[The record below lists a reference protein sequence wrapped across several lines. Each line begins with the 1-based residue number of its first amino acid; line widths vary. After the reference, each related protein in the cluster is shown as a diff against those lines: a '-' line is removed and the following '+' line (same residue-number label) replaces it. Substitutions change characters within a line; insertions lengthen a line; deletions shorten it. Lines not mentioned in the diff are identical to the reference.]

1 MVVTFYRRHS
11 AFHSP
16 NAFFAPKR
24 SCLFLVRQPL
34 CIFRDG
40 CLLVRQPLLMWNDS
54 RNDTIPGYRFAIR
67 LSFCNGCI
75 WVQPGC
81 CRVQT
86 EARWVQHRAFVLLF
100 TGSPTFTLCQALGLS
115 GAVSSTMSQ
124 NPKRAANRVL
134 CGYKITVVSK
144 LDRSPTLQPKLSQNP
159 YIFLSIHWHHVTQ
172 HFVFYFW
179 SPINL

>member
-1 MVVTFYRRHS
+1 MKMITVSGYLSGKCPAKPLLQEDLNHHGVKEKY
-11 AFHSP
+11 
-16 NAFFAPKR
+16 
-24 SCLFLVRQPL
+24 QPL
-34 CIFRDG
+34 CQK
-40 CLLVRQPLLMWNDS
+40 LVLLMWNNS
-54 RNDTIPGYRFAIR
+54 KTNTIPGYRFAIR

-100 TGSPTFTLCQALGLS
+100 AVSPTFTLCQALGLS

>member
-1 MVVTFYRRHS
+1 MKMITVSGYLSGKCPAKPLLQEDLNHHGVKEKY
-11 AFHSP
+11 
-16 NAFFAPKR
+16 
-24 SCLFLVRQPL
+24 QPL
-34 CIFRDG
+34 CQK
-40 CLLVRQPLLMWNDS
+40 LVLLMWNDS

-67 LSFCNGCI
+67 LSFCNGCS

-100 TGSPTFTLCQALGLS
+100 AVSPTFALCRALGLS

-124 NPKRAANRVL
+124 KPKRAANRGL
-134 CGYKITVVSK
+134 CGHEITVVSK

-159 YIFLSIHWHHVTQ
+159 YIFLSIHWRHVTQ

>member
-1 MVVTFYRRHS
+1 MT
-11 AFHSP
+11 
-16 NAFFAPKR
+16 
-24 SCLFLVRQPL
+24 QEM
-34 CIFRDG
+34 I
-40 CLLVRQPLLMWNDS
+40 QS
-54 RNDTIPGYRFAIR
+54 RATVLQYGFRFAMGA
-67 LSFCNGCI
+67 FGCNLGAAGCKL
-75 WVQPGC
+75 
-81 CRVQT
+81 
-86 EARWVQHRAFVLLF
+86 RWVQHRAFVLLF
-100 TGSPTFTLCQALGLS
+100 AVSPTFTLCQALGLS

>member
-1 MVVTFYRRHS
+1 MITVSGYLSGKCPAKPLLQEDLNHHGVKEKY
-11 AFHSP
+11 
-16 NAFFAPKR
+16 
-24 SCLFLVRQPL
+24 QPL
-34 CIFRDG
+34 CQK
-40 CLLVRQPLLMWNDS
+40 LVLLMWNDS

-100 TGSPTFTLCQALGLS
+100 AVSPTFTLCQALGLS

>member
-1 MVVTFYRRHS
+1 MKMITVSGYLSGKCPAKPLLQEDLNRHRVKEK
-11 AFHSP
+11 H
-16 NAFFAPKR
+16 
-24 SCLFLVRQPL
+24 QPL
-34 CIFRDG
+34 CQK
-40 CLLVRQPLLMWNDS
+40 LVLLMWNDS

-75 WVQPGC
+75 WVQNRCSWVPI
-81 CRVQT
+81 V
-86 EARWVQHRAFVLLF
+86 ARWVQHRAFVLLF
-100 TGSPTFTLCQALGLS
+100 AVSPTFTLCQALGLS

>member
-1 MVVTFYRRHS
+1 MR
-11 AFHSP
+11 
-16 NAFFAPKR
+16 NENDN
-24 SCLFLVRQPL
+24 CLRMPFRQEDLNHHGVKEKYQPL
-34 CIFRDG
+34 CQK
-40 CLLVRQPLLMWNDS
+40 LVLLMWNNS
-54 RNDTIPGYRFAIR
+54 KTNTIPGYRFAIR

-100 TGSPTFTLCQALGLS
+100 AVSPTFTLCQALGLS

-134 CGYKITVVSK
+134 CGQLYCLTQ
-144 LDRSPTLQPKLSQNP
+144 DAPHC
-159 YIFLSIHWHHVTQ
+159 FLK
-172 HFVFYFW
+172 
-179 SPINL
+179 PI

>member
-1 MVVTFYRRHS
+1 MKMITVSGYLSGKCPAKSLLQEDLNRHRVKEK
-11 AFHSP
+11 H
-16 NAFFAPKR
+16 
-24 SCLFLVRQPL
+24 QPL
-34 CIFRDG
+34 CQK
-40 CLLVRQPLLMWNDS
+40 LVLLMWNDS

-100 TGSPTFTLCQALGLS
+100 AVSPTFTLCQALGLS